1 MSSALGTPI
10 LFVVALSALLLTR
23 AVGQESPEIEVSN
36 VRFDRV
42 ADNWIVGSVTLRPGE
57 NPAPSARDK
66 DFIDD
71 VRLTFHVCF
80 EIDLDNV
87 EDQFSFYRSSVRMVS
102 LERRKTYTVK
112 FYLPGVLRERDDLDA
127 DPFAWVV
134 EMEAGGVRIPLR
146 DDQFDKN
153 AIKTKEAFESF
164 LAKANSEGAAND
176 GVFLPSYLAPLN
188 VVNESRLNYR
198 ELPAFYRFEPL
209 N

>member
-1 MSSALGTPI
+1 M
-10 LFVVALSALLLTR
+10 LSALKAPICLGFALSLFLSAR
-23 AVGQESPEIEVSN
+23 AGAQQAPEIEVSN

-57 NPAPSARDK
+57 NPSPDARDE

-80 EIDLDNV
+80 EVNLDNV
-87 EDQFSFYRSSVRMVS
+87 PEEFSFYRSTVRMVS
-102 LERRKTYTVK
+102 LERRKTYTLK
-112 FYLPGVLRERDDLDA
+112 FYLPGVLRDRDDLDA

-134 EMEAGGVRIPLR
+134 DMEAAGVPIPLR
-146 DDQFDKN
+146 DDQFDGR
-153 AIKTKEAFESF
+153 AIKSKEAFDSF
-164 LAKANSEGAAND
+164 LSKANSEGAAND
-176 GVFLPSYLAPLN
+176 GIFLPSYLAPAN

-198 ELPAFYRFEPL
+198 ELPAFYRFEAE